1 MSLRQRRSSGLQSSA
16 MLSDRGGLAPETACP
31 HAVSGPPFL
40 VCCGSNPN
48 EDEGADLSGSGVE
61 PKCHDCGNGGRSR
74 GILKYN
80 CSQGG
85 KRRQLYLFH

>member
-1 MSLRQRRSSGLQSSA
+1 

-61 PKCHDCGNGGRSR
+61 PKCHDCGNGGGGAEAFSSIIVHKV
-74 GILKYN
+74 GKDANCIYFTKSVSYN
-80 CSQGG
+80 NWENQVS
-85 KRRQLYLFH
+85 